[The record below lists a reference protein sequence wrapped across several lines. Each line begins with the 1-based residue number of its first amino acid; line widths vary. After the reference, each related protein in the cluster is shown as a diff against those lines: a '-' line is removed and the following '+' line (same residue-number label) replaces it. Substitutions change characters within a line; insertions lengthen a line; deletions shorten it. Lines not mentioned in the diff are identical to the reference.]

1 MPYQR
6 LLNNNKRQYQPHSL
20 SLPNQTPR
28 TDPVLVKGQ
37 MVISKTF
44 TYKFR
49 RY

>member
-6 LLNNNKRQYQPHSL
+6 LMPKNKRQQNPHSL

-28 TDPVLVKGQ
+28 TDPVMVKGD
-37 MVISKTF
+37 MVISKNF